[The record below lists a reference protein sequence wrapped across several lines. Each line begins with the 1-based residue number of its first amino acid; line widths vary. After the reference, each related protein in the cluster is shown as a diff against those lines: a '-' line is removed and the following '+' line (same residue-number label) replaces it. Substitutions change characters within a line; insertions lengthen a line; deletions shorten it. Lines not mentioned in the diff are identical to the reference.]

1 MLTSQLIIAFT
12 VFISI
17 YLIFFLLIRLFADMA
32 IVGTSLVCA
41 GIAFLIPP
49 YYSSFKELIQ
59 GIGIISSLGLKIPDS
74 PTLVGMLIIAS
85 FVVLLGVLICLPFLP
100 FSETYRTILGIGKL
114 GVTEIQVKQL
124 INDELANVDD
134 LDEKKI
140 KQWIR
145 EELARATMVSKE
157 TEVKSDI
164 DDLDEKKIKQRMH
177 EELAHA
183 ATVSKETEVKPETMT
198 AIEQK
203 V

>member
-1 MLTSQLIIAFT
+1 MFTSQLIIALA
-12 VFISI
+12 VFVSI

-74 PTLVGMLIIAS
+74 PTLVGMVIIAS

-100 FSETYRTILGIGKL
+100 FSETYRTILGMGKL

-145 EELARATMVSKE
+145 EELVRAATISKE
-157 TEVKSDI
+157 M
-164 DDLDEKKIKQRMH
+164 DEKPEIIAAVEPKI
-177 EELAHA
+177 
-183 ATVSKETEVKPETMT
+183 
-198 AIEQK
+198 
-203 V
+203 

>member
-1 MLTSQLIIAFT
+1 MFTSQLIIALA
-12 VFISI
+12 VFVSI

-100 FSETYRTILGIGKL
+100 FSETYRTILGMGKL

-145 EELARATMVSKE
+145 EELVRAATISKE
-157 TEVKSDI
+157 M
-164 DDLDEKKIKQRMH
+164 DEKPEII
-177 EELAHA
+177 A
-183 ATVSKETEVKPETMT
+183 AVEP
-198 AIEQK
+198 K